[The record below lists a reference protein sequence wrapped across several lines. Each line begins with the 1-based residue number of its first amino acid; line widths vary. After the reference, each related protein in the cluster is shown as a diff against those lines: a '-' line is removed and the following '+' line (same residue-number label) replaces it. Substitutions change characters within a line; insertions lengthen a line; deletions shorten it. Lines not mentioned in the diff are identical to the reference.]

1 LWVGAVGL
9 AVGFVNATSI
19 LMEARRDG
27 DALSAWK
34 PFLLEYSSVALLVA
48 LAPLVGMAVRRFP
61 LAREGLVRFVLVHA
75 ALTVPFSLVHV
86 AGMAAI
92 RMLAYALAGQIYDFA
107 HGMLPLELVYEWRK
121 DVLTYAVIG
130 FTYWY
135 FGRPPV
141 EQAAIARIEVRD
153 GGTAVFLAPG
163 EIVSVE
169 AAGNYVEFRTTART
183 HLVRGTLSAW
193 EAKLAPHGFLRVHRS
208 RLINRAHIRALK
220 PTPAGDIEITLEDG
234 RSVLGS
240 RRYRAALESR
250 EAA

>member
-1 LWVGAVGL
+1 
-9 AVGFVNATSI
+9 
-19 LMEARRDG
+19 MEAGRDG

-34 PFLLEYSSVALLVA
+34 PFLWEYSSVALLLA
-48 LAPLVGMAVRRFP
+48 LAPLVGLAIRRFP
-61 LAREGLVRFVLVHA
+61 PARDGLVRFVLVHA
-75 ALTVPFSLVHV
+75 ALTVPFSLAHV

-92 RMLAYALAGQIYDFA
+92 RLLGYGLAGQPYDFSN
-107 HGMLPLELVYEWRK
+107 GMLPLELVYEWRK
-121 DVLTYAVIG
+121 DVLSYSVIG
-130 FTYWY
+130 FAYWY
-135 FGRPPV
+135 FGRARATPAGAP
-141 EQAAIARIEVRD
+141 RIEVRD
-153 GGTAVFLAPG
+153 GGTAVFLTPG
-163 EIVSVE
+163 EIASVE
-169 AAGNYVEFRTTART
+169 AAGNYVEFRTAART
-183 HLVRGTLSAW
+183 HLVRGTLAAW